1 MNSIYRNIIKNSLL
15 LFIIVASYSCRS
27 YKNIPYFRDAP
38 DSVASAM
45 VSLPQFTEPTIQY
58 DDILSVSINT
68 LDLQSSAAMN
78 MAPNIGTVSS
88 SIGSASSLTLPS
100 NASYRVDKTG
110 YIEIP
115 LLGKFNVIGLTTQ
128 VLKNNIQNK
137 LTEYYKMPSVDVKYL
152 NFKVTVLGEVLKPGT
167 YVIPNEKITIL
178 DALGLAGDLT
188 IFGRRENVLLIR
200 DNKNSESK
208 QLVRMNLSSKNIFTS
223 PYFYLKQNDV
233 LYIEPM
239 DAKIADLDAVQNRY
253 ITIFSSVLSVLI
265 ILATR
270 LN

>member
-1 MNSIYRNIIKNSLL
+1 L
-15 LFIIVASYSCRS
+15 
-27 YKNIPYFRDAP
+27 
-38 DSVASAM
+38 SVK
-45 VSLPQFTEPTIQY
+45 LPAFVEPTIQY

-68 LDLQSSAAMN
+68 LDLQSSTAMN
-78 MAPNIGTVSS
+78 MAPNIGAAASA
-88 SIGSASSLTLPS
+88 IGSASSLSIPANS
-100 NASYRVDKTG
+100 SYRVDKSG
-110 YIEIP
+110 FIEIP

-128 VLKNNIQNK
+128 SLKNNIQNK
-137 LTEYYKMPSVDVKYL
+137 LSEFYKMPSVDVKYL

-167 YVIPNEKITIL
+167 YVIANEKITVL

-200 DNKNSESK
+200 DNKEGESK
-208 QLVRMNLSSKNIFTS
+208 QLVRINLNSKDLFTS
-223 PYFYLKQNDV
+223 PFFYLKQNDV

-239 DAKIADLDAVQNRY
+239 DAKIANLDAVQNRY

-270 LN
+270 LR

>member
-1 MNSIYRNIIKNSLL
+1 MNFTFRNIIKSSLL
-15 LFIIVASYSCRS
+15 LLSAAVLFSCRT
-27 YKNIPYFRDAP
+27 YKNIPYFKDSP
-38 DSVASAM
+38 DSITSAA
-45 VSLPQFTEPTIQY
+45 VNLPVFSEPTIQY

-68 LDLQSSAAMN
+68 LDLQSSTAMN
-78 MAPNIGTVSS
+78 MAPNIGSAAS
-88 SIGSASSLTLPS
+88 AIGSAAALTLPS
-100 NASYRVDKTG
+100 NTSYRVDKTG
-110 YIEIP
+110 FIEIP

-128 VLKNNIQNK
+128 ALKNNIQTK
-137 LTEYYKMPSVDVKYL
+137 LAEYYKMPSVDVKYL
-152 NFKVTVLGEVLKPGT
+152 NFKVTVLGEVLKPGS

-208 QLVRMNLSSKNIFTS
+208 QLVRINLNSKNLFTS
-223 PYFYLKQNDV
+223 PFFYLKQNDV

-239 DAKIADLDAVQNRY
+239 DAKIANLDAVQNRY

-270 LN
+270 LR